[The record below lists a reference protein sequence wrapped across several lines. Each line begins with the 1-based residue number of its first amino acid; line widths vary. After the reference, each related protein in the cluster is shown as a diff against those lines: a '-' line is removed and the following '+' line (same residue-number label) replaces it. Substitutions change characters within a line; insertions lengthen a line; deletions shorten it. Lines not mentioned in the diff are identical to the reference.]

1 MSPIK
6 QMISF
11 KNIFKQREYVN
22 LEAIIKAE
30 DQARLDNKQEEAEVA
45 QNRSS

>member
-6 QMISF
+6 QMIAF

-30 DQARLDNKQEEAEVA
+30 EQARLDKEQEEAEA
-45 QNRSS
+45 A